1 MIKNRHTGIALFSS
15 DLRVNY
21 VQKTLI
27 KSIFKRLFY
36 TPPDLS
42 PRFTCK
48 VNLLCRTQIFFET
61 QKDKLAATEDYR
73 VLHKIMFRRSLQR
86 SGWRDYEWI
95 L

>member
-48 VNLLCRTQIFFET
+48 VNL
-61 QKDKLAATEDYR
+61 
-73 VLHKIMFRRSLQR
+73 
-86 SGWRDYEWI
+86 
-95 L
+95 